1 MYLEKSTSYNLEG
14 SKKNTGI
21 RIFFGGNPASIIFM
35 SQINNFMHVYF
46 LDQSL

>member
-1 MYLEKSTSYNLEG
+1 MYLEKSTTYNLEG
-14 SKKNTGI
+14 SKTKTSI
-21 RIFFGGNPASIIFM
+21 RIFFVRNPASIIFM